1 MEDPD
6 RLAPDEGEPELTL
19 PDTLDPKHAALLRE
33 HDFESAGT
41 IAKVLTTDGYDLTRL
56 IYAIVNPQGTAIVYI
71 GGTEAGR
78 DLRGRLRNH
87 MRDRAKIHHVERDSL
102 VYVHIMLTEYVFI
115 HHFHEDT
122 GALPVCNKRK
132 AGFY

>member
-1 MEDPD
+1 MDTPTPP
-6 RLAPDEGEPELTL
+6 RDEPAELNL
-19 PDTLDPKHAALLRE
+19 PDTLDPRHAALLRE
-33 HDFESAGT
+33 HGFEDAGT
-41 IAKVLTTDGYDLTRL
+41 IARVLSTDGYDLTRL
-56 IYAIVNPQGTAIVYI
+56 IYAIVNPEGTAIVYI

-87 MRDRAKIHHVERDSL
+87 LRDRAKIHHVERESF
-102 VYVHIMLTEYVFI
+102 VYVHIMLTEYVVI